1 MRKLIIGVG
10 AAATV
15 AALATAAYAGTAT
28 GTLNVT
34 LTITATCTVRNTP
47 TLAFGSVGLLTSNTD
62 AQTDIAV
69 QCTNTTPYDIALGQG
84 ANGSSVTTRQM
95 LGTGGSPSSVNYS
108 LYRDASR
115 TQNWGETIGTDVVHA
130 IGNGLDQNTTV
141 YGRVPTQT
149 SVKPDTYTD
158 TVAITVTY

>member
-108 LYRDASR
+108 LYRDAAR

-130 IGNGLDQNTTV
+130 IGNGLDQNTTDPLAPWPSAMS
-141 YGRVPTQT
+141 YGV
-149 SVKPDTYTD
+149 VF
-158 TVAITVTY
+158 VH

>member
-1 MRKLIIGVG
+1 MRKIGIGLG
-10 AAATV
+10 AAAAV
-15 AALATAAYAGTAT
+15 AALGTAAYAATAT

-47 TLAFGSVGLLTSNTD
+47 TLAFGSVGLLTANVD
-62 AQTDIAV
+62 AQTDITV

-84 ANGSSVTTRQM
+84 ANGGSVTTRQM
-95 LGTGGSPSSVNYS
+95 LGAGASPSTVNYA
-108 LYRDASR
+108 LYRDAGR
-115 TQNWGETIGTDVVHA
+115 TQNWGETIGTDVVHGT
-130 IGNGLDQNTTV
+130 GNGSDQNSTV
-141 YGRVPTQT
+141 YGRVPVQT